1 MRCETQSTTVRGIR
15 RSANLEI
22 GNRQANNAHN
32 HAAPTNRWA
41 GCELLTT
48 PRGMGCVTIQAAP
61 AAPATIDPPNHS
73 AGESRSKR
81 PSRCANPAIKNT
93 LYSARSP
100 NCHTSSGAP
109 PIVNRGFRPSASSAN
124 TSTRGGTNTQIR
136 ARRCAAR
143 RSGLRSSSQNM
154 ARTYHSGCDIQP
166 PCHAEPWGSPRGT
179 IQKMMLRQG
188 TAVRGDGSASHAI
201 RMATNAPAP
210 KTHSGRSTRRALSA
224 RTFGHGRRSRDLASR
239 EPVTKNIAGTAA
251 TR

>member
-1 MRCETQSTTVRGIR
+1 MR

-22 GNRQANNAHN
+22 GNRQANSAHN

-48 PRGMGCVTIQAAP
+48 PRGTGCVTIQAAP
-61 AAPATIDPPNHS
+61 AAAATIDPPNHS
-73 AGESRSKR
+73 AGESRSKC
-81 PSRCANPAIKNT
+81 PSRCAKPAIRNT

-109 PIVNRGFRPSASSAN
+109 RMVNRGFRPSASSAN
-124 TSTRGGTNTQIR
+124 MRTRGGTNAQIR
-136 ARRCAAR
+136 ARRSPAR
-143 RSGLRSSSQNM
+143 RRGLRSNSQNM
-154 ARTYHSGCDIQP
+154 ARTYHRGCDIQP
-166 PCHAEPWGSPRGT
+166 PSHAEPLGLPRGT
-179 IQKMMLRQG
+179 IQKTMLRQG

-201 RMATNAPAP
+201 RIATNAPAP
-210 KTHSGRSTRRALSA
+210 KTHSGSSTRRARSA
-224 RTFGHGRRSRDLASR
+224 RTLGHGRRSRDLARR